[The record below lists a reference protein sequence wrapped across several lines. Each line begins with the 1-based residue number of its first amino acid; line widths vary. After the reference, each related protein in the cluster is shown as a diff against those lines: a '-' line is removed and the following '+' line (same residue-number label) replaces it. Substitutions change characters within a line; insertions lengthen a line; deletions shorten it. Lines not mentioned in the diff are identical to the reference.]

1 MTDLLM
7 LVVRRWWVLT
17 LSLVLGVGLGW
28 GALQVVAPTYT
39 ATATQLVKGIPGA
52 TTGANYI
59 AAQYAVARA
68 KSYPVFIYS
77 SEVLDGVRKDLGE
90 QYSDADLRSMLKAAN
105 PVDTPLVHVTAEGG
119 SPEEAKSLADSAA
132 KHLATFIEKI
142 ETIEKTSPVVLST
155 AVDAELPTK
164 PTSPSRLLF
173 LAMGAALGFTIGLLV
188 VLAWGAF
195 ANQMQARRAQQP

>member
-1 MTDLLM
+1 MAEEYRVTDLLM

-77 SEVLDGVRKDLGE
+77 SEVLTCSLKYDRQCCGDKPRG
-90 QYSDADLRSMLKAAN
+90 QSGRSVGTEGQRAA
-105 PVDTPLVHVTAEGG
+105 E
-119 SPEEAKSLADSAA
+119 
-132 KHLATFIEKI
+132 
-142 ETIEKTSPVVLST
+142 
-155 AVDAELPTK
+155 
-164 PTSPSRLLF
+164 
-173 LAMGAALGFTIGLLV
+173 
-188 VLAWGAF
+188 
-195 ANQMQARRAQQP
+195 